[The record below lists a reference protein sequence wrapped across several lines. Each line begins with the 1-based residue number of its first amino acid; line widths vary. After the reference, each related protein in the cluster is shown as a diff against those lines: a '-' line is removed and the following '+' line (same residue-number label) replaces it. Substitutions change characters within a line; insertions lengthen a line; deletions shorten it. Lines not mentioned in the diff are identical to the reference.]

1 MKKLFL
7 AASFLLATATFSKA
21 QTLIAADFADNI
33 GTANKVLTTG
43 ADTINLQITKSRT
56 ALNFKYN
63 ITKNSGTVGGT
74 IVLQGR
80 VTPASNTREQ
90 WTQLNSYTITDA
102 TANNNVALTANQWV
116 YYRIITT
123 TSGGNSTHNKQLVA
137 RQY

>member
-1 MKKLFL
+1 MKKLIF
-7 AASFLLATATFSKA
+7 AALFCFIGSLSYG
-21 QTLIAADFADNI
+21 QTLIANDYANNI

-43 ADTINLQITKSRT
+43 ADTINLQIPNSRT

-63 ITKNSGTVGGT
+63 ITKNSGTVAGT

-90 WTQLNSYTITDA
+90 WTQVNSYTLTDA
-102 TANNNVALTANQWV
+102 TANNSVALTANQWV

-123 TSGGNSTHNKQLVA
+123 TSGGNSTHNKQLLA
-137 RQY
+137 RGY